1 MKFKVLYLL
10 LILDQNISYF
20 AYVMDKMFELFF
32 QCMNKN
38 AEYLSQVTFAGVQNG
53 TLIVIYQIHAIRL
66 GQYNFLFQVDS
77 KYIL

>member
-1 MKFKVLYLL
+1 
-10 LILDQNISYF
+10 
-20 AYVMDKMFELFF
+20 MDKMFDFFF

-38 AEYLSQVTFAGVQNG
+38 AEYLSQVGFAGVQNG